1 MLLQLVQLVQCLGRT
16 GVRSTQGLF
25 KHACEF
31 RMEASSSDV
40 VALCQLPTSSLQ
52 LQCLQVQM
60 EFHTCKRQRCIVACN
75 IHFQFEYPAFKLKSS
90 TIRARLLAR
99 RVGMRLLARRV
110 GRRFWAMRAG
120 RTLLARRDGK
130 TLFVRHGGRR
140 LLTWRA
146 GRRLARRAGRGL
158 LAARHLRAILLL
170 TSVYAFVALTAGP
183 SRHVSM
189 RGSATKL
196 LRLHSLE

>member
-60 EFHTCKRQRCIVACN
+60 EFHTCKSNDA
-75 IHFQFEYPAFKLKSS
+75 SS
-90 TIRARLLAR
+90 FAIFTSNLN
-99 RVGMRLLARRV
+99 
-110 GRRFWAMRAG
+110 
-120 RTLLARRDGK
+120 TP
-130 TLFVRHGGRR
+130 HSS
-140 LLTWRA
+140 
-146 GRRLARRAGRGL
+146 
-158 LAARHLRAILLL
+158 LRA
-170 TSVYAFVALTAGP
+170 P
-183 SRHVSM
+183 P
-189 RGSATKL
+189 
-196 LRLHSLE
+196 